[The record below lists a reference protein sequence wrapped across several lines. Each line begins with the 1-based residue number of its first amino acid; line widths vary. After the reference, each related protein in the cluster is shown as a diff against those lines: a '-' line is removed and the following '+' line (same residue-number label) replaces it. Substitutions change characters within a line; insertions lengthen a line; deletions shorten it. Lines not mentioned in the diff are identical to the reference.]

1 MVFSLTINWF
11 SVKKSIYL
19 PQPLKPNLIME
30 NQTVTEG
37 KTTAIIAYLYIPGL
51 IIAFI
56 LNNSKKNTF
65 ASFHIRQSLGL
76 LLVLTMMNILEY
88 YLGLGLISWIVEL
101 ALVVLWVIAFIGV
114 IQGEEKK
121 VPFLGDQFQEW
132 FKNIG

>member
-1 MVFSLTINWF
+1 
-11 SVKKSIYL
+11 
-19 PQPLKPNLIME
+19 ME

-37 KTTAIIAYLYIPGL
+37 KTTAIIAYLYIPGI

-56 LNNSKKNTF
+56 LNNSKKNSF
-65 ASFHIRQSLGL
+65 ASFHIRQALGL

-88 YLGLGLISWIVEL
+88 YLGLGLVSWIVEL
-101 ALVVLWVIAFIGV
+101 ALLVLWVIAFIGV
-114 IQGEEKK
+114 IKGEEKT

>member
-65 ASFHIRQSLGL
+65 ATFHIRQSLGL

-132 FKNIG
+132 FRNIG